1 MEYLEIKYQECLNY
15 IFEKLPMFTRV
26 GAVAYKPN
34 LDNIIALSDAIG
46 NPHLKFKSIHI
57 AGTNGK
63 GSCSHMLASI
73 MQQNGY
79 KTGLYTSPHVI
90 DFRERIRINGIEIP
104 KENVIDFI
112 EKTKPLIEELQPSFF
127 EITVAIAF
135 DYFAKEKV
143 DIVVVEVGLGGL
155 LDSTNIITPEVSV
168 ITNISKD
175 HTNLLGNTIE
185 EIATQKAGIIKDEVP
200 VVIGETQPETEKI
213 FFSKTIHEHSQL
225 FFADKLYT
233 VVNHQIIDGKMKLK
247 IMNHSTLSIQD
258 YWLDLLGDYQAK
270 NIKTV
275 LTTVDVLKSL
285 GWKINDDI
293 VMNALTKT
301 KRTTGFKG
309 RFDVVSENPKI
320 VFDVSHNEAGI
331 KELMQQISKIEYDK
345 LYIIL
350 GFVSDKD
357 VQKVLT
363 LFPKE
368 AHYFFSQ
375 AQIPRALNYLD
386 LEKIGIANHLNGEA
400 IETITESLQ
409 KANSLATKSDMIL
422 VTGSF
427 FNLEEAY
434 ELVLSF

>member
-1 MEYLEIKYQECLNY
+1 MDSLEIKYQQCMNY

-34 LDNIIALSDAIG
+34 LDNIISLCAAIG
-46 NPHLKFKSIHI
+46 NPQLQFKSIHI

-63 GSCSHMLASI
+63 GSCSHMLASVL
-73 MQQNGY
+73 QLNGY

-112 EKTKPLIEELQPSFF
+112 ENSKQLIETLQPSFF
-127 EITVAIAF
+127 EITVAMAF

-155 LDSTNIITPEVSV
+155 LDSTNIIIPEVSV

-185 EIATQKAGIIKDEVP
+185 EIAVQKAGIIKDEVP
-200 VVIGETQPETEKI
+200 VVIGETQAETEKI
-213 FFSKTIHEHSQL
+213 FFSKTIQQHSQL

-233 VVNHQIIDGKMKLK
+233 VVHNEIIEGKMKLK

-258 YWLDLLGDYQAK
+258 YWLDLMGSYQIK

-275 LTTVDVLKSL
+275 LTTIDVLKSL
-285 GWKINDDI
+285 GWKIEDNI
-293 VMNALTKT
+293 VMNALSKT
-301 KRTTGFKG
+301 KKMTGLKG
-309 RFDVVSENPKI
+309 RFDVVSEKPKL

-331 KELMQQISKIEYDK
+331 LELMQQLAK
-345 LYIIL
+345 LKYEKLFIVL
-350 GFVSDKD
+350 GFVNDKD

-363 LFPKE
+363 MFPKN
-368 AHYFFSQ
+368 AYYFFSQ
-375 AQIPRALNYLD
+375 AQIPRALPYLE
-386 LEKIGIANHLNGEA
+386 LEKIGVDNELKGEA
-400 IETITESLQ
+400 NATITTSLL
-409 KANSLATKSDMIL
+409 KAKNLATDADMIL

-434 ELVLSF
+434 QLI

>member
-1 MEYLEIKYQECLNY
+1 MDSVEIKYQECLNY

-34 LDNIIALSDAIG
+34 LDNIIALCEAIG
-46 NPHLKFKSIHI
+46 NPHSQFKSIHI

-63 GSCSHMLASI
+63 GSCSHMLASAL
-73 MQQNGY
+73 QLNGY

-112 EKTKPLIEELQPSFF
+112 DETKQLIENLKPSFF
-127 EITVAIAF
+127 EITVAMAF

-155 LDSTNIITPEVSV
+155 LDSTNIIKPEVSV

-175 HTNLLGNTIE
+175 HTNLLGDSIK
-185 EIATQKAGIIKDEVP
+185 EIAIQKAGIIKEEVP
-200 VVIGETQPETEKI
+200 VVIGETQVETEKI
-213 FFSKTIHEHSQL
+213 FFSKTILHHSQI

-233 VVNHQIIDGKMKLK
+233 VVHQEIIEGKMKLK
-247 IMNHSTLSIQD
+247 IMNYTTMSIQD
-258 YWLDLLGDYQAK
+258 YWLDMLGEYQIK

-275 LTTVDVLKSL
+275 LTTLDVLKSL
-285 GWKINDDI
+285 GWKIDHNT
-293 VMNALTKT
+293 VMNALSKT
-301 KRTTGFKG
+301 KKTTGLKG
-309 RFDVVSENPKI
+309 RFDLVSEKPKI

-331 KELMQQISKIEYDK
+331 SELIKQIGKLKYEK

-363 LFPKE
+363 MFPKS
-368 AHYFFSQ
+368 AYYFFSQ
-375 AQIPRALNYLD
+375 AQIPRALPYHELQ
-386 LEKIGIANHLNGEA
+386 KIA
-400 IETITESLQ
+400 IENELKGQAIATIAESLQ
-409 KANSLATKSDMIL
+409 QARDLATDADMIL

-434 ELVLSF
+434 QLI

>member
-1 MEYLEIKYQECLNY
+1 MDSVEIKYQECLNY

-34 LDNIIALSDAIG
+34 LDNIIALCEAIG
-46 NPHLKFKSIHI
+46 NPHSQFKSIHI

-63 GSCSHMLASI
+63 GSCSHMLASAL
-73 MQQNGY
+73 QLNGY

-112 EKTKPLIEELQPSFF
+112 DETKQLIENLKPSFF
-127 EITVAIAF
+127 EITVAMAF

-155 LDSTNIITPEVSV
+155 LDSTNIIKPEVSV

-175 HTNLLGNTIE
+175 HTNLLGDSIK
-185 EIATQKAGIIKDEVP
+185 EIAIQKAGIIKEEVP
-200 VVIGETQPETEKI
+200 VVIGETQVETEKI
-213 FFSKTIHEHSQL
+213 FFSKTILHHSQI

-233 VVNHQIIDGKMKLK
+233 VVHQEIIEGKMKLK
-247 IMNHSTLSIQD
+247 IMNYTTMSIQD
-258 YWLDLLGDYQAK
+258 YWLDMLGEYQIK

-275 LTTVDVLKSL
+275 LTTLDVLKSL
-285 GWKINDDI
+285 GWKIDHNT
-293 VMNALTKT
+293 VMNALSKT
-301 KRTTGFKG
+301 KKTTGLKG
-309 RFDVVSENPKI
+309 RFDLVSEKPKI

-331 KELMQQISKIEYDK
+331 SELIKQIGKLNYEK

-363 LFPKE
+363 MFPKS
-368 AHYFFSQ
+368 AYYFFSQ
-375 AQIPRALNYLD
+375 AQIPRALPYHELQ
-386 LEKIGIANHLNGEA
+386 KIA
-400 IETITESLQ
+400 IENELKGQAISTIAESLQ
-409 KANSLATKSDMIL
+409 QARDLATDADMIL

-434 ELVLSF
+434 QLI

>member
-1 MEYLEIKYQECLNY
+1 MDSVEIKYQECLNY

-34 LDNIIALSDAIG
+34 LDNIIALCEAIG
-46 NPHLKFKSIHI
+46 NPHSQFKSIHI

-63 GSCSHMLASI
+63 GSCSHMLASAL
-73 MQQNGY
+73 QLNGY

-112 EKTKPLIEELQPSFF
+112 DETKQLIENLKPSFF
-127 EITVAIAF
+127 EITVAMAF

-155 LDSTNIITPEVSV
+155 LDSTNIIKPEVSV

-175 HTNLLGNTIE
+175 HTNLLGDSIK
-185 EIATQKAGIIKDEVP
+185 EIAIQKAGIIKEEVP
-200 VVIGETQPETEKI
+200 VVIGETQVETEKI
-213 FFSKTIHEHSQL
+213 FFSKTILHHSQI

-233 VVNHQIIDGKMKLK
+233 VVHQEIIEGKMKLK
-247 IMNHSTLSIQD
+247 IMNYTTMSIQD
-258 YWLDLLGDYQAK
+258 YWLDMLGEYQIK

-275 LTTVDVLKSL
+275 LTTLDVLKSL
-285 GWKINDDI
+285 GWKIDHNT
-293 VMNALTKT
+293 VMNSLSTTK
-301 KRTTGFKG
+301 KTTGLKG
-309 RFDVVSENPKI
+309 RFDLVSEKPKI

-331 KELMQQISKIEYDK
+331 SELIKQIGKLKYEK

-363 LFPKE
+363 MFPKS
-368 AHYFFSQ
+368 AYYFFSQ
-375 AQIPRALNYLD
+375 AQIPRALPYHELQ
-386 LEKIGIANHLNGEA
+386 KIA
-400 IETITESLQ
+400 IENELKGQAIATIAESLQ
-409 KANSLATKSDMIL
+409 QARDLATDADMIL

-434 ELVLSF
+434 QLI

>member
-1 MEYLEIKYQECLNY
+1 MDSVEIKYQECLNY

-34 LDNIIALSDAIG
+34 LDNIIALCEAIG
-46 NPHLKFKSIHI
+46 NPHSQFKSIHI

-63 GSCSHMLASI
+63 GSCSHMLASAL
-73 MQQNGY
+73 QLNGY

-112 EKTKPLIEELQPSFF
+112 DETKQLIENLKPSFF
-127 EITVAIAF
+127 EITVAMAF

-155 LDSTNIITPEVSV
+155 LDSTNIIKPEVSV

-175 HTNLLGNTIE
+175 HTNLLGDSIE
-185 EIATQKAGIIKDEVP
+185 EIAIQKAGIIKEEVP
-200 VVIGETQPETEKI
+200 VVIGETQVETEKI
-213 FFSKTIHEHSQL
+213 FFSKTILHHSQI

-233 VVNHQIIDGKMKLK
+233 VVHQEIIEGKMKLK
-247 IMNHSTLSIQD
+247 IMNYTTMSIQD
-258 YWLDLLGDYQAK
+258 YWLDLLGEYQIK

-275 LTTVDVLKSL
+275 LTTLDVLKSL
-285 GWKINDDI
+285 GWKVDNNT
-293 VMNALTKT
+293 VMNALSKT
-301 KRTTGFKG
+301 KKTTGLKG
-309 RFDVVSENPKI
+309 RFDLVSEKPKI

-331 KELMQQISKIEYDK
+331 SELIKQIGKLNYEK

-363 LFPKE
+363 MFPKS
-368 AHYFFSQ
+368 AYYFFSQ
-375 AQIPRALNYLD
+375 AQIPRALPYHELQ
-386 LEKIGIANHLNGEA
+386 KIA
-400 IETITESLQ
+400 IENELKGQAIATIAESLQ
-409 KANSLATKSDMIL
+409 QARDLATDADMIL

-434 ELVLSF
+434 QLI